1 MLNTHMNPLANLK
14 VHMASELFL
23 CLIKMLKKPP
33 AVFQEGRDL
42 RKRGAS
48 ASKAVA
54 IAYNRWAKRA
64 SALCD
69 KYGDYAKECAR
80 LRQELLN
87 MHRKGMRANL
97 SQWKLEQLRRS
108 RSVRAFNLC
117 VLTHCREDVV
127 DLAKSRIAVL
137 EYLIEVMKARL
148 AAHVDDKRG
157 DAFTR
162 KGMLAFRNRI
172 NHLQVAD
179 EWSNADLMDFLDS
192 LVFNY
197 MEL

>member
-1 MLNTHMNPLANLK
+1 
-14 VHMASELFL
+14 
-23 CLIKMLKKPP
+23 
-33 AVFQEGRDL
+33 
-42 RKRGAS
+42 
-48 ASKAVA
+48 
-54 IAYNRWAKRA
+54 
-64 SALCD
+64 
-69 KYGDYAKECAR
+69 
-80 LRQELLN
+80 